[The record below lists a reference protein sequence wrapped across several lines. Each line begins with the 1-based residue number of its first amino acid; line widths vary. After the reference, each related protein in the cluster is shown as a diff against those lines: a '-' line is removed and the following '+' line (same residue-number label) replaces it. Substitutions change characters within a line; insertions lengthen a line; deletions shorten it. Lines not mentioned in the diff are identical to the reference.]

1 MWQLGSWL
9 LCDSCNGI
17 ESEVSVYFSNMSTSQ
32 SLQKVRRH
40 LNGFDK
46 WPMTSSYPQETG
58 EQELREIA
66 KAIKEKKDSEKRETT
81 VNMET
86 NSNKFCD
93 TIYDSFLRFITG
105 DDETNE
111 IEGDEVDGRTE
122 DILKPI
128 VKLYFLKILLIDI
141 GISLGDLVTDVAQGL
156 NLIFDNNWN
165 IHWSTFHYG
174 CIVLAF
180 IWIPV
185 IPMLLHVATSKTLK

>member
-40 LNGFDK
+40 LNGFNK

-66 KAIKEKKDSEKRETT
+66 KAINDKKDSEKRETT

-86 NSNKFCD
+86 NSNINQRAQ
-93 TIYDSFLRFITG
+93 T
-105 DDETNE
+105 
-111 IEGDEVDGRTE
+111 
-122 DILKPI
+122 
-128 VKLYFLKILLIDI
+128 LLCKY
-141 GISLGDLVTDVAQGL
+141 L
-156 NLIFDNNWN
+156 F
-165 IHWSTFHYG
+165 
-174 CIVLAF
+174 
-180 IWIPV
+180 
-185 IPMLLHVATSKTLK
+185 